1 MRRRRRGITLY
12 EVVIALVIFSGAI
25 AAISEGVSTG
35 VRAALQSR
43 LQSQAI
49 LLCESKMGEVMGG
62 VVPRSSTGETSFAE
76 PQLQGWTWAVSVKP
90 GPRTGLQAIQVDVA
104 YKLAGDN
111 VDATFSLSRLVRD
124 QSAFVTSETA
134 IIANN
139 QAQALEAA
147 QQAAST
153 QSQTSQSSGS
163 N

>member
-1 MRRRRRGITLY
+1 MRRGITLY
-12 EVVIALVIFSGAI
+12 EVVIALIIFTGAV

-49 LLCESKMGEVMGG
+49 LLCESKMGEVMAG
-62 VVPRSSTGETSFAE
+62 VVPRASTSETSYAE

-90 GPRTGLQAIQVDVA
+90 GPQNGLQLIQVDVA
-104 YKLAGDN
+104 YKLAGDS

-124 QSAFVTSETA
+124 PSVFITSETA
-134 IIANN
+134 VIANN
-139 QAQALEAA
+139 QAQALQAA
-147 QQAAST
+147 QQAAAAQQ
-153 QSQTSQSSGS
+153 QSGQ

>member
-1 MRRRRRGITLY
+1 MRRGITLY

-49 LLCESKMGEVMGG
+49 LLSESKMGEVMAG
-62 VVPRSSTGETSFAE
+62 VVPRSSSGETSFAE

-90 GPRTGLQAIQVDVA
+90 GPHTGLQLIEVDVA
-104 YKLAGDN
+104 YKLAGDSVN
-111 VDATFSLSRLVRD
+111 ASFSLERLVRD
-124 QSAFVTSETA
+124 PSAFVTSETA
-134 IIANN
+134 TIANN
-139 QAQALEAA
+139 QAQALQAA

-153 QSQTSQSSGS
+153 QSQTSQPSGQ

>member
-1 MRRRRRGITLY
+1 MRRGITLY

-49 LLCESKMGEVMGG
+49 LLSESKMGEIIAG
-62 VVPRSSTGETSFAE
+62 VVPRSSAGETAFTES
-76 PQLQGWTWAVSVKP
+76 QLQGWTWAVNVKA
-90 GPRTGLQAIQVDVA
+90 GPQNGLQLVQVDVA
-104 YKLAGDN
+104 YKLAGDS
-111 VDATFSLSRLVRD
+111 VDASFSLARYVRD
-124 QSAFVTSETA
+124 PSAFITSETA
-134 IIANN
+134 VIANN

-147 QQAAST
+147 QQAA
-153 QSQTSQSSGS
+153 QQSQSSGQ